1 MNYFTGKIA
10 AVTGASAGLGREFA
24 KQLHELGCKVILI
37 ARRQDLLEKLAQ
49 ELNHLHPNS
58 AECMPADLTAE
69 EDLQRVVTIL
79 KERQLDIL
87 VNNAGRGS
95 FGHFEGLDIKTE
107 IEIIALNIIA
117 PTILSHAVIPQMKS
131 RRSGAIITVSSIA
144 GLQPLPFMSTYA
156 STKAYDLFHSLGL
169 WRELRAYNVRALAVC
184 PGPVATEFGGVARV
198 PGTWTGGKRDS
209 ASSVVQES
217 LRALAQDRAVVV
229 PGLKAKLM
237 MAGVRMLPKTVTTRI
252 VGRMLQQVLSP

>member
-1 MNYFTGKIA
+1 MNYFAGKIA

-37 ARRQDLLEKLAQ
+37 ARRQDLLEQLAR
-49 ELNHLHPNS
+49 ELNLLNPNS
-58 AECMPADLTAE
+58 AECLTADLTDQR
-69 EDLQRVVTIL
+69 DLGRVVTVL
-79 KERQLDIL
+79 KEQPIDIL

-95 FGHFEGLDIKTE
+95 FGPFEELDLKAE
-107 IEIIALNIIA
+107 IDLIALNVVA
-117 PTILSHAVIPQMKS
+117 PTILSHAVIPQMKR
-131 RRSGAIITVSSIA
+131 RRSGAIVTVSSVA
-144 GLQPLPFMSTYA
+144 GIQPLPFMSTYA

-169 WRELRAYNVRALAVC
+169 WRELRAYNIRALAVC

-209 ASSVVQES
+209 ATSVVEES
-217 LRALAQDRAVVV
+217 LRALAKDRAVVL

-237 MAGVRMLPKTVTTRI
+237 KVGISMLPKTVTTRI
-252 VGRMLQQVLSP
+252 VGRMLQQVLE